1 MRLWERAAIECLEV
15 SAISSAEADMTHEEY
30 QAIIPAYALG
40 AADEPE
46 AQLVAR
52 HLRHCRSAAPCCR
65 ITARSPK
72 TLLYTVTPAFAPV
85 GLGGRLQHSLAY
97 ARLAEGGFGQAP
109 AAAVPGAVWYRV
121 RSILVWPI
129 IVLALLSLLLTNVY
143 WFDRVNRL
151 EEQVAGQTI
160 FMADVATKV
169 PTIPAA
175 VLRSDPGVN
184 GAQGIVYR
192 GEGGN
197 SALICVFDMPELPA
211 GMAYQVWLI
220 EDGKRDSGGLFQ
232 VSPDG
237 YGILMLDL
245 QHPLTDYQ
253 AVGITVEPES
263 GSAGPTSPRVI
274 GGPL

>member
-1 MRLWERAAIECLEV
+1 
-15 SAISSAEADMTHEEY
+15 MTHEEY
-30 QAIIPAYALG
+30 QAIIPAYAVG

-46 AQLVAR
+46 ARLVAR
-52 HLRHCRSAAPCCR
+52 HLRGCRECR
-65 ITARSPK
+65 ALLANYRALSDD
-72 TLLYTVTPAFAPV
+72 LLYTIRPAFAPV
-85 GLGGRLQHSLAY
+85 GLGGRLQRGLAY
-97 ARLAEGGFGQAP
+97 ARLSEGDFGGAPAGFGS
-109 AAAVPGAVWYRV
+109 GWLWHRL

-151 EEQVAGQTI
+151 EEQVAGQTM
-160 FMADVATKV
+160 FAASV

-175 VLRSDPGVN
+175 VLRSDPGAN
-184 GAQGIVYR
+184 RAQGVVYR
-192 GEGGN
+192 GEGGA
-197 SALICVFDMPELPA
+197 SALVTVFDMPVLPA

-237 YGILMLDL
+237 YGILLLDL
-245 QHPLTDYQ
+245 RRPLADYD
-253 AVGITVEPES
+253 ALGITVEPET

-274 GGPL
+274 GGSL